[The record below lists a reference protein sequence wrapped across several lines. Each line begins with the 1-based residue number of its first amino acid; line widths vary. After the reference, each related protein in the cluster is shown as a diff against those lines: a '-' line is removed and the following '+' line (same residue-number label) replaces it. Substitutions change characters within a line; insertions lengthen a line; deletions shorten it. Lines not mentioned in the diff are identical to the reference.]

1 MPVPIQPDA
10 MRLLAALAEGSR
22 ALMKGRFWGDG
33 VDALLGEIGQ
43 ASGASRV
50 WIFQLLELQDEAVI
64 QDYVF
69 EWAAKP
75 SYRQLTQRRFRF
87 FASVF
92 DDPTYRRMVAERQRG
107 MSQRFITERMA
118 PGPLRENLESQQ
130 ILSMVTVPIMVDGR
144 WWGTL
149 GIDDCERP
157 LDWEGAGL
165 DALVIAAELIA
176 SSLYRHQLASRR
188 RQFELFQQVAECG
201 IWEIDLHSGSTW
213 CSRALLRTLGYP
225 DDYARLPLRRLLAH
239 MLRADRQRLWKRMR
253 QCLSDSGAGQSF
265 RLDVRLQRPETPARW
280 HEIVAELACDTS
292 GRPSVV
298 SGLVIDISRRK
309 QGEERAMLAAEYD
322 ELTDVMNRRGLTRH
336 LQTTLKRTSTTLCH
350 LLMLDIDHFKQINDR
365 YGHPAGDALLK
376 LVATRLDNELRGQDV
391 LARMGGEEFA
401 VFVSGLDDAQAWQL
415 GERLRASIA
424 DTPFLLPPL
433 AGMAAAPPVT
443 ITISI
448 GIARLMPGQDLE
460 HAQSLASTQADQA
473 LYAAKRTG
481 RNRVMAYPQAAP
493 ASPQATQPA
502 ASRPSDRGSD

>member
-10 MRLLAALAEGSR
+10 MRLLAALAKGSR
-22 ALMKGRFWGDG
+22 ALMRGRFWGDG
-33 VDALLGEIGQ
+33 VDALLGEIGRG
-43 ASGASRV
+43 SGASRV

-75 SYRQLTQRRFRF
+75 RYRQLTQKRFRF

-157 LDWEGAGL
+157 LDWEGSGL

-322 ELTDVMNRRGLTRH
+322 ELTGVMNRRGLTRH

-350 LLMLDIDHFKQINDR
+350 LLMLDIDHFKQINDEF
-365 YGHPAGDALLK
+365 GHATGDQVIAAFARLLTHYLPQK
-376 LVATRLDNELRGQDV
+376 AAA
-391 LARMGGEEFA
+391 ARFGGEEFV
-401 VFVSGLDDAQAWQL
+401 VFLSARSKTDGVDFA
-415 GERLRASIA
+415 ETVRRE
-424 DTPFLLPPL
+424 L
-433 AGMAAAPPVT
+433 AGKDFSAFGINRP
-443 ITISI
+443 ITASFGVARTRETDRSI
-448 GIARLMPGQDLE
+448 HDAITR
-460 HAQSLASTQADQA
+460 ADGRM
-473 LYAAKRTG
+473 YVAKSSG
-481 RNRVMAYPQAAP
+481 RNRVVADGELEDHLGRMSRPQFAP
-493 ASPQATQPA
+493 AGSAVRSGT
-502 ASRPSDRGSD
+502 RG